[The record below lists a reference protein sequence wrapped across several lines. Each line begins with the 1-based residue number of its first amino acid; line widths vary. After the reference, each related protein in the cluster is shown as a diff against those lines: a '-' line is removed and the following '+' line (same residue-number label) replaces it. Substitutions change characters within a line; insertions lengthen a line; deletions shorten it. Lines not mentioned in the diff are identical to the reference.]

1 MAKLTPEE
9 MWERMLTGDSPG
21 LQVIRRIWGAV
32 PSPPRCKLCNAPF
45 GGPGGVLMRAIGRG
59 PSPLNRR
66 LCKWCL
72 RGVYK
77 HPGGAEVEISVLF
90 ADVRGS
96 TAIAERML
104 PEEFSRLLA
113 RFYGAAAGVIDE
125 RDGIVDKFLG
135 DGAVALFIP
144 GFAGSDH
151 AADAIAAA
159 RRLLEQTGN
168 DGRDPWIPVGAGI
181 HTGNS
186 FVGSVG
192 EGDARDFTAL
202 GDTVNTAARLTGL
215 AGAGEILISAE
226 AATAGGLEQTGLER
240 RTLKLPGRDQSVDAW
255 VTTPGT

>member
-1 MAKLTPEE
+1 VAKLTREE
-9 MWERMLTGDSPG
+9 MWEQMLTGDYPR
-21 LQVIRRIWGAV
+21 LHRMRRVWGML

-45 GGPGGVLMRAIGRG
+45 RGPGGLLMRAIAYG

-66 LCKWCL
+66 LCKWCI
-72 RGVYK
+72 RAIHK
-77 HPGGAEVEISVLF
+77 QPGGAEIDISVLF

-96 TAIAERML
+96 TAIAERMV
-104 PEEFSRLLA
+104 PEEFSRLIA

-125 RDGIVDKFLG
+125 WDGIVDKFLG

-159 RRLLEQTGN
+159 RGLLEQTGN
-168 DGRDPWIPVGAGI
+168 DGPEPWISVGAGV
-181 HTGNS
+181 HTGKS
-186 FVGSVG
+186 FVGAVG

-202 GDTVNTAARLTGL
+202 GDTVNMAARLTGL

-226 AATAGGLEQTGLER
+226 AASAGGLDTTELER
-240 RTLKLPGRDQSVDAW
+240 RNLDLRGREQSVDAW
-255 VTTPGT
+255 VARAQA